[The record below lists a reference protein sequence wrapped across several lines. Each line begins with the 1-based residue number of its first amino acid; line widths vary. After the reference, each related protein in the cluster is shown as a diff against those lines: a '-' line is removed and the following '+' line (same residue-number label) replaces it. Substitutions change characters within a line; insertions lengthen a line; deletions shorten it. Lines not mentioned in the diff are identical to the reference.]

1 MVFQRDK
8 NENINYTDTNQDDS
22 KKMSSSKVYKYI
34 ITIDLCINYL
44 FYVSI
49 NGNFINNLLL
59 IKIKMEKYFENLF
72 DLFDLFQAVSLYIM
86 GPTLFELKKIYG
98 VGIDE
103 ISIINTI
110 RATTF
115 TLGALSK
122 N

>member
-1 MVFQRDK
+1 MVYQRDK
-8 NENINYTDTNQDDS
+8 NENINYNDTNQDDS
-22 KKMSSSKVYKYI
+22 KQMLSSSKAYKYI

-49 NGNFINNLLL
+49 NGNFINNLLV
-59 IKIKMEKYFENLF
+59 IKIKMEKHFENL
-72 DLFDLFQAVSLYIM
+72 LFQAASIYIT

-98 VGIDE
+98 VEIDE

-110 RATTF
+110 RAASFTF
-115 TLGALSK
+115 GALSK